1 MIVKTTKLK
10 LKLNYIIEVLSYH
23 LFVTILKNYSYKTF
37 NIANVCQ
44 WKRQIQPFR
53 SLNEF

>member
-1 MIVKTTKLK
+1 MIVKITKLK

-23 LFVTILKNYSYKTF
+23 LFVTTLKNYSYKTF